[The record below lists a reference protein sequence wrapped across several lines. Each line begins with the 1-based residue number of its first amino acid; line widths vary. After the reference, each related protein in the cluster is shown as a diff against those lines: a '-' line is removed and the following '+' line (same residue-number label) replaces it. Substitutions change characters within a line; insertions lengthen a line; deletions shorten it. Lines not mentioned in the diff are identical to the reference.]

1 MTEGERVAR
10 AAWAALD
17 AGLSGD
23 PDAAARCLEPD
34 VVFLGSGEGEEAV
47 GIEAIGPMLAAIG
60 PHAAGGTFDVAWDEL
75 DARVEG
81 DLAFVTGFG
90 TTRATGSMAK
100 FDGTR
105 YRLTGVLVRRDGD
118 WRWWSFHGSEPS
130 GW

>member
-1 MTEGERVAR
+1 MTSGAEIAR

-17 AGLSGD
+17 EGLSGD
-23 PDAAARCLEPD
+23 PDAAARHLEPD
-34 VVFLGSGEGEEAV
+34 VVFLGSGEDEEAV
-47 GIEAIGPMLAAIG
+47 GIEAIGPMLARLT
-60 PHAAGGTFDVAWDEL
+60 PRAAGGTFDVEWDEL
-75 DARVEG
+75 DARIEG

-105 YRLTGVLVRRDGD
+105 YRLTGVLIRRDGD
-118 WRWWSFHGSEPS
+118 WRWRSFHGSEPS